1 MARKAK
7 TCKTAAK
14 RFRVTGT
21 GKIMRGHVG
30 HSHLLSKKSSAR
42 KRRLTTQVCV
52 DKADFPRIRALLSKS
67 GR

>member
-1 MARKAK
+1 
-7 TCKTAAK
+7 
-14 RFRVTGT
+14 
-21 GKIMRGHVG
+21 MRGHVG

-52 DKADFPRIRALLSKS
+52 DKVDFPRIRALLSKS